1 MFCEKCGKQ
10 IEEGKVLCEEC
21 EAEEQQEEVEV
32 VEAEEQ
38 QEEVEVVKAEEQQPK
53 KGGLV
58 KASSLLGTFSI
69 LCSVVAVAAWLLG
82 VVVSLASSIC
92 LGLNLEEVVGVF
104 ALISMAI
111 GGLQGFASSIAGTLA
126 LVALVLGIIATVKK
140 QGKGALIKAIIAFII
155 PIVLGIVFLIG
166 SFIVGFVGGILAA
179 LLQEVTR

>member
-21 EAEEQQEEVEV
+21 EAEEQQEEV
-32 VEAEEQ
+32 A
-38 QEEVEVVKAEEQQPK
+38 EEVEVVEAEEQQPK

-82 VVVSLASSIC
+82 LVVTLAYSIC
-92 LGLNLEEVVGVF
+92 LGLYLEEVAGVF
-104 ALISMAI
+104 TLISMVI

-166 SFIVGFVGGILAA
+166 SLIVGFVGGMLAV
-179 LLQEVTR
+179 LLQEL